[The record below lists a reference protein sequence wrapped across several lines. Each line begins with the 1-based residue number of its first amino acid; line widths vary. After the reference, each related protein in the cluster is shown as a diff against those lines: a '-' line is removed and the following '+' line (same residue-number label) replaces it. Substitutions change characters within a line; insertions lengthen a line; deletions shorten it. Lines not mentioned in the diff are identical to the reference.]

1 METHNTITHNWKDY
15 TYTLK
20 YLGEQEGEKVVQF
33 ICKKAKMNEEFLE
46 EDIPELIQDLPNI
59 FDAIDESNKGC
70 IIKLRVSQME
80 KLKFESEA
88 KKNNMAV
95 SSYIRH
101 KCLGV

>member
-1 METHNTITHNWKDY
+1 
-15 TYTLK
+15 
-20 YLGEQEGEKVVQF
+20 
-33 ICKKAKMNEEFLE
+33 MNEEFLE

-59 FDAIDESNKGC
+59 FDAINESNKGC

-80 KLKFESEA
+80 KLKFENEA

-101 KCLGV
+101 KCLEVQTKKRDYLSK